1 MLLPGLSQL
10 RSPYRVLALQLPLP
24 ALTGLSILVFQEAK
38 PSAPLNHAL
47 GTHNHVWESWF
58 LSRLLS
64 PSSIFPTPGRAV
76 SGFSDL
82 YAGAVTD
89 PLSAHR
95 VPFAPGITQKQPP
108 FGVSS

>member
-38 PSAPLNHAL
+38 PSAPLNHAP

-58 LSRLLS
+58 LLHLLS
-64 PSSIFPTPGRAV
+64 PSSTFPTPPV

-95 VPFAPGITQKQPP
+95 VPLAPGITQKQPP